1 MSLKVLIA
9 DDDFGMRLVLKKII
23 EKSNGF
29 EVVAEAEDG
38 KDVLHVIEQ
47 ENVDVAFLDIEMP
60 KVNGLECAKHITDI
74 NPKTIIIFATAHGE
88 YMPEAF
94 EVYAFDYLVKPFKVD
109 RINKTLKRILE
120 ISYGEQSKIIEQPIF
135 QQHGF
140 DKLVIKNRDGI
151 NFIDTKNIVLIQRE
165 DRSTAIYTID
175 NKYMTSEGLGDLE
188 SRLEKTTFFRSHKSY
203 IINISMVSKIS
214 PYGRWTY
221 IINFRNYDKDA
232 LITHKKFA
240 ELEKLFGL

>member
-1 MSLKVLIA
+1 MCLRVLIA
-9 DDDFGMRLVLKKII
+9 DDDYGMRLVLKKII
-23 EKSNGF
+23 DRIEGF

-38 KDVLHVIEQ
+38 KDVLQYIDEQ
-47 ENVDVAFLDIEMP
+47 DVDIAFLDIEMP
-60 KVNGLECAKHITDI
+60 DVNGLECAKLITDI

-94 EVYAFDYLVKPFKVD
+94 EVYAFDYLVKPFKID
-109 RINKTLKRILE
+109 RIKKTLKRILE
-120 ISYGEQSKIIEQPIF
+120 ISFEENNKVIQEPIF
-135 QQHGF
+135 QQNGL
-140 DKLVIKNRDGI
+140 DKLVIKNREGI

-165 DRSTAIYTID
+165 DRSTAIYTTD
-175 NKYMTSEGLGDLE
+175 NKYITSEGLGDLE

-203 IINISMVSKIS
+203 IINISMISKIS

-221 IINFRNYDKDA
+221 IINFKNYDKDA